1 MLDCGI
7 CLTNPTAG
15 ASRVRLSRTRRR
27 SARPCRFVFLLESGV
42 WVMATGE
49 TVLRELL
56 AEQRSGVK
64 LHTIVQETLFTF
76 MSDMEMV
83 EESDHPESAREW
95 FDMAVEAFDRE
106 KGGTMQPPI
115 LSRTG
120 KWSGVDLPEAPA
132 AAAPATLGGAAGQA
146 AGGAAP
152 PTFAASNDPML
163 EGIEVSTI
171 DEDKAKNDIKAQGIS
186 GARVLALSMSLEVGV
201 VQSLT
206 KVMHGKLA
214 YGADPRTMEEVRTAK
229 KAGIMTLT
237 KVIEAK
243 DTSALVTHFM
253 SLAREYA
260 TRQMI
265 EESTLISRFW
275 AETSVHFPGDQVFP
289 YLVEYLHKVYCGRG
303 LPTVFDLALAW
314 RVTRGDDGAAA
325 DVAKVKKEM
334 KAVTEALAE
343 AKREAKESKE
353 AVKALR
359 TANDTLTQRVGQ
371 LRPAPTKPGEQSAG
385 KGKKCFKCGEFGHIA
400 ANCPNAGE
408 EAEKEE

>member
-1 MLDCGI
+1 
-7 CLTNPTAG
+7 
-15 ASRVRLSRTRRR
+15 
-27 SARPCRFVFLLESGV
+27 
-42 WVMATGE
+42 
-49 TVLRELL
+49 
-56 AEQRSGVK
+56 
-64 LHTIVQETLFTF
+64 
-76 MSDMEMV
+76 
-83 EESDHPESAREW
+83 
-95 FDMAVEAFDRE
+95 
-106 KGGTMQPPI
+106 
-115 LSRTG
+115 
-120 KWSGVDLPEAPA
+120 
-132 AAAPATLGGAAGQA
+132 
-146 AGGAAP
+146 
-152 PTFAASNDPML
+152 ML

-171 DEDKAKNDIKAQGIS
+171 DEDKAKIDIKAQGIS

-253 SLAREYA
+253 SLAREYV

-265 EESTLISRFW
+265 EESTLISSFW

-289 YLVEYLHKVYCGRG
+289 YLTEYLHKVYCGRG